1 MPPGLDRAET
11 DLPVRLDHDR
21 RAPVAGAPQVG
32 DHDPAR
38 AEGPVQGAV
47 GVVAHQTKVGGR
59 VDESPGH
66 EDVAAVGHEIV
77 GVVAAGPDRR
87 DDHAGAYEYRSG
99 WNDREE
105 IVVPAPSRGATLM
118 FEDFTAM
125 LGDPGWRE
133 ASIRISER
141 TQEWLDAVWTSAL
154 ANEES

>member
-1 MPPGLDRAET
+1 VIKLDDFLR
-11 DLPVRLDHDR
+11 
-21 RAPVAGAPQVG
+21 
-32 DHDPAR
+32 
-38 AEGPVQGAV
+38 
-47 GVVAHQTKVGGR
+47 
-59 VDESPGH
+59 S
-66 EDVAAVGHEIV
+66 
-77 GVVAAGPDRR
+77 RR

-99 WNDREE
+99 WNDLEE
-105 IVVPAPSRGATLM
+105 VVVPAPSRGATLM